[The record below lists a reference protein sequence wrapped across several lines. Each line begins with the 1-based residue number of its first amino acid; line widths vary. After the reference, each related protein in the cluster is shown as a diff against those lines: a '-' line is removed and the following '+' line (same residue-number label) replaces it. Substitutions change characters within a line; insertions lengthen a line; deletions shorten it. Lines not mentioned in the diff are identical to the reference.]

1 MFAEPTN
8 ADLLANC
15 KRQALTQNR
24 LQAHSPVGSMNLGWA
39 ATEAGEFKAAHNWYE
54 ESVRRADAEEND
66 VLRATGRIELA
77 GSKLFGFG
85 PDAYAEFAA
94 RGGKAEPHTQSRTHI
109 AVDLISTRKRSQ
121 NQFIL
126 VVVRWTDTHSHQ
138 HPACGY
144 WESTNSLTH

>member
-1 MFAEPTN
+1 M
-8 ADLLANC
+8 
-15 KRQALTQNR
+15 
-24 LQAHSPVGSMNLGWA
+24 GWA

-94 RGGKAEPHTQSRTHI
+94 RGEDDDLCFSVCLFPQPPPPPRPTHPQVGRQCQWGSRPRRE
-109 AVDLISTRKRSQ
+109 VDPKG
-121 NQFIL
+121 
-126 VVVRWTDTHSHQ
+126 RW
-138 HPACGY
+138 
-144 WESTNSLTH
+144 